1 MTLIILSYLAGILTI
16 ISPCILPVLPFV
28 FASAGGPFHRNGLP
42 LLTGLALTFVLF
54 ASVATVGGGW
64 IVTANE
70 YGRDAALVLL
80 ALFGLSLLIPGL
92 ADRITRPLVR
102 LGGRLSETGE
112 AQTGIWKPLLLG
124 VATGLLWAPCA
135 GPILGLILTGA
146 ALQGASTKTVILL
159 LAYAAGS
166 ATSLAVALVAG
177 GRFLGVMKRSL
188 GFDEWLKRALGV
200 AVLAGVALIA
210 FGADRGILTRLSTTN
225 TAAVEQWLLD
235 KAPEQNTA
243 MTSNAPAM
251 TGNAPAMT
259 GSMTGN
265 TSMTGSMTGNGG
277 AMMSSANA
285 SEAMPAGVTLDALKG
300 ADAWFNSDALDA
312 AKLKGKV
319 VVIDFWTYSCINCLR
334 SLPYVKAW
342 ADKYKDQGLVVIG
355 VHSPEFAFE
364 RDQGNVQTAIKDLG
378 VTYPVAIDN
387 DYNIWRAFSNQYWP
401 AHYFFDANGKLRYH
415 HFGEGEYEQSELVIQ
430 GLLAERN
437 GKPASSDL
445 VKVSAT
451 GEQAASDTAD
461 VQSPETYI
469 GMAKQANFASPE
481 DLLQDETQTYTAP
494 TDLSLNDWGLGGS
507 WNEGAEFATLTQAPG
522 KIVFR
527 FHARDLHLVLGP
539 GADGKPIRF
548 RVKLDGA
555 APGDA
560 HGTDIDADGN
570 GTVKE
575 QRLYQLIR
583 QPHAVADHTFEIE
596 FLDPGVQ
603 AYSFTFG

>member
-42 LLTGLALTFVLF
+42 LLLGLALTFVLF

-64 IVTANE
+64 IVAANQ
-70 YGRDAALVLL
+70 YGRDAALVVL
-80 ALFGLSLLIPGL
+80 ALFGITLLIPSIG
-92 ADRITRPLVR
+92 DRVMQPLVR
-102 LGGRLSETGE
+102 LGGRLTESGE
-112 AQTGIWKPLLLG
+112 AQSGIWKPLLLG

-146 ALQGASTKTVILL
+146 ALQGASAQTVVLL

-166 ATSLAVALVAG
+166 ATSLAIALVAG
-177 GRFLGVMKRSL
+177 GRFLGAMKRSL
-188 GFDEWLKRALGV
+188 GFDQWLKRALGV

-210 FGADRGILTRLSTTN
+210 FGADRGILTRLSSTN

-243 MTSNAPAM
+243 MT
-251 TGNAPAMT
+251 GNAPAMT

-265 TSMTGSMTGNGG
+265 APAMNGSMTGSMTGNSNG

-285 SEAMPAGVTLDALKG
+285 SEAMPAGVTLDALTG
-300 ADAWFNSDALDA
+300 ANAWFNSEPLDA
-312 AKLKGKV
+312 ARLKGKV
-319 VVIDFWTYSCINCLR
+319 VVIDFWTYSCISCLR
-334 SLPYVKAW
+334 ALPYTKAW

-355 VHSPEFAFE
+355 VHAPEFAFE
-364 RDQGNVQTAIKDLG
+364 RDQNNVQAAIKDLG

-387 DYNIWRAFSNQYWP
+387 DYKIWRAFANQYWP

-415 HFGEGEYEQSELVIQ
+415 HFGEGKYEQSELVIQ

-437 GKPASSDL
+437 GKPTSGDL

-451 GEQAASDTAD
+451 DAQAASDVAD
-461 VQSPETYI
+461 VQSPETYL
-469 GMAKQANFASPE
+469 GMEKQANFASPE
-481 DLLQDETQTYTAP
+481 DLLQDETQTYTVP
-494 TDLSLNDWGLGGS
+494 GDLALNNWAFGGS
-507 WNEGAEFATLTQAPG
+507 WSDGAESASLIQAPG

-539 GADGKPIRF
+539 GADGKPVRF
-548 RVKLDGA
+548 KVKLDGA
-555 APGDA
+555 APAGA
-560 HGTDIDADGN
+560 HGSDIDADGN
-570 GTVKE
+570 GTVTQ

-596 FLDPGVQ
+596 FLDPDVQ